1 MNFFGHDYV
10 SGFRRID
17 QLGNRYQQTHPQY
30 QPRHPHPQPQPHH
43 NHRHTYQYHWR
54 EEEPTQSYL
63 KEPFL
68 WKQRKGSR
76 VSTINDWLQ
85 IQIGGSEDVKKK
97 KPKNQNRIKSTKYTL
112 LTFLPQNLLEQFRRI
127 ANFYFLVMTIISLLI
142 GKPDDCQLNA
152 YSNSKSLADSPVSP
166 MTSLLPLV
174 FVIAV
179 TAAKQGYEDVLRYRT
194 DNVVN
199 RSPVTIIRNGVEA
212 IIQSQNVAPGDLIVV
227 ERDCDVPCDLVLLRS
242 TDPHGKCFITTANL
256 DGESNL
262 KILTVPRDLPTVP
275 IEEMHKLGI
284 IECESPGTDLYS
296 FNGKIELAGGEGR
309 VLPLSS
315 ENVLLR
321 GSRVK
326 NTECVIGCAIYTGMT
341 TKLQLNSRLTR
352 NKTAS
357 SETYVNRFLIF
368 ILIALIAIVTLLYFL
383 KRYNELFV
391 IPKLTYLGPAAD
403 GYSVKQ
409 FLQDYLSF
417 LILFN
422 YLIPISLYVTIE
434 LQRVIGSSFMEW
446 DHELYE
452 TETDQQCVVN
462 TSNLNE
468 ELGQIN
474 ILFSDKTGTLT
485 KNEMNFQ
492 QCSIA
497 GSKYMY
503 RKTRLEESETKALS
517 DINTFTMDQK
527 NFFQALAICHT
538 VQVASST
545 PAAEAPADNG
555 SNKQDA
561 IKSGPPEMYSISDI
575 TEESHNSSQ
584 HSELN
589 VSSTIE
595 NSLSAHPNGVNGA
608 ATAANSSDVNPLLLA
623 DDSWSKVER
632 RKRPQV
638 VKRSPNFARSNKV
651 HSAAATTAPGE
662 AQPGSLAPTNGLNAG
677 VGVGVAAGGMQS
689 PPILRPISL
698 QFQRSTSERDLPQFG
713 EAHNAAAAL
722 GHRRVHSYGAPSA
735 YLSNPVGNMTPPIGG
750 LMRVGSNVS
759 RESYAA
765 PNFTRQ
771 PTMLIRAESQR
782 RKQEIQ
788 QTLCQLDYQASSP
801 DEKSLVEAC
810 ANLGLV
816 YTGDDDEVL
825 RVRIVPP
832 HLDKKRPLNINGK
845 HREDAFY
852 RLHVLEFTSDRKR
865 MSVIVRDEGGKKWIY
880 TKGAE
885 SYVFPLCANSSAD
898 MIAKTDAHIS
908 DFARLGLR
916 TLAIARREISEAE
929 HQEFVSS
936 LALANSSLENRKQ
949 LSEECYARIE
959 SDLDLLGATAV
970 EDALQDDVAD
980 TLVSLQAAGIRIWV
994 LTGDKVETA
1003 LNIALSCGHIP
1014 PDAKKYIILECK
1026 SRDDLLVHLNV
1037 LEREIV
1043 FGIGQECALL
1053 IDGKSLGVALAE
1065 APKEFR
1071 DVAVKCTAVLCCRL
1085 SPLQKSEVVA
1095 LIKSSNENFNTAAI
1109 GDGAND
1115 VSMIQEAHVGIG
1127 IMGREGR
1134 QAARCADFAFAKF
1147 CMLKRLLLVHGHYH
1161 SVRLSLLVLY
1171 FFYKNI
1177 VFMGIMFLFQFHTL
1191 FSSSSVYDSLFLTLY
1206 NVIYTSLPILFISL
1220 TEKPYTEE
1228 VLMQNPKLY
1237 KKNTDNKQLH
1247 WPYFLLWTIF
1257 AIYHSVIIF
1266 YFAYCIFSYNNVI
1279 LNGGQTVAFSCF
1291 GTLLMWAVV
1300 IVVNLKLWLE
1310 SLYLSFW
1317 YIATLVLSIL
1327 AFMVTT
1333 VIYNVINLDYD
1344 TDIYWAYN
1352 KLLASLP
1359 VWLYIFVT
1367 VVASLLPDFTLRMLK
1382 KALKIKG
1389 FSIFPG
1395 KQRKLQMRKKFEST
1409 YL

>member
-1 MNFFGHDYV
+1 MD
-10 SGFRRID
+10 
-17 QLGNRYQQTHPQY
+17 
-30 QPRHPHPQPQPHH
+30 
-43 NHRHTYQYHWR
+43 
-54 EEEPTQSYL
+54 
-63 KEPFL
+63 KFL
-68 WKQRKGSR
+68 ERLLRKRGSR

-85 IQIGGSEDVKKK
+85 IQIGGPQDVKKK
-97 KPKNQNRIKSTKYTL
+97 RPKGQNRIKSTKYTL
-112 LTFLPQNLLEQFRRI
+112 ITFLPQNLLEQFRRI

-142 GKPDDCQLNA
+142 
-152 YSNSKSLADSPVSP
+152 DSPVSP

-179 TAAKQGYEDVLRYRT
+179 TAAKQGYEDILRYRT

-199 RSPVTIIRNGVEA
+199 SSPVTVIRDGKEA
-212 IIQSQNVAPGDLIVV
+212 IIKSQDVCPGDLIVV

-262 KILTVPRDLPTVP
+262 KTLMVPRDLPTVD
-275 IEEMHKLGI
+275 IQEMHKLGM
-284 IECESPGTDLYS
+284 IECESPTTDLYS
-296 FNGKIELAGGEGR
+296 FNGKIELKGGEGR
-309 VLPLSS
+309 VLPLST

-326 NTECVIGCAIYTGMT
+326 NTECVIGCAVYTGMIS
-341 TKLQLNSRLTR
+341 KLQLNSRLTR
-352 NKTAS
+352 NKNAS
-357 SETYVNRFLIF
+357 SEIYINRFLIV

-391 IPKLTYLGPAAD
+391 IPKLTYLGDATD
-403 GYSVKQ
+403 SYSVKQ

-434 LQRVIGSSFMEW
+434 LQRVIGSWFMEW
-446 DHELYE
+446 DIELYE
-452 TETDQQCVVN
+452 KETDQPCVVN

-492 QCSIA
+492 QCSID
-497 GSKYMY
+497 GSKFLFK
-503 RKTRLEESETKALS
+503 KTRLEDAETKALL
-517 DINTFTMDQK
+517 DINKFSASQR
-527 NFFQALAICHT
+527 NFFQALSICHT
-538 VQVASST
+538 VQVASGSLE
-545 PAAEAPADNG
+545 EADSSGTKREPVA
-555 SNKQDA
+555 A
-561 IKSGPPEMYSISDI
+561 IKTGPPEMYQISDI

-584 HSELN
+584 QSELN
-589 VSSTIE
+589 VSHTID
-595 NSLSAHPNGVNGA
+595 NSLSGHPNGAGS
-608 ATAANSSDVNPLLLA
+608 TAVSSDVNPLLVS
-623 DDSWSKVER
+623 DESYGVER
-632 RKRPQV
+632 RKRPVV
-638 VKRSPNFARSNKV
+638 VKRSPNFARSNRM
-651 HSAAATTAPGE
+651 HNGPAIDPNPNQTDLNGSPNGGGGLGE
-662 AQPGSLAPTNGLNAG
+662 ATPNY
-677 VGVGVAAGGMQS
+677 
-689 PPILRPISL
+689 RPISL
-698 QFQRSTSERDLPQFG
+698 QFRRSTSEKDLPQSW
-713 EAHNAAAAL
+713 EAANVQAP
-722 GHRRVHSYGAPSA
+722 GHRRAHSYGAPNA
-735 YLSNPVGNMTPPIGG
+735 YLSSLPLSPPDRPPSG
-750 LMRVGSNVS
+750 LFRSTSTAS

-765 PNFTRQ
+765 PTFTRQ
-771 PTMLIRAESQR
+771 PTILVRAESQR
-782 RKQEIQ
+782 RKNEIRDFIF
-788 QTLCQLDYQASSP
+788 TLDYQASSP
-801 DEKSLVEAC
+801 DEKALVEAC
-810 ANLGLV
+810 ANLGMV
-816 YTGDDDEVL
+816 YTGDDDETL

-832 HLDKKRPLNINGK
+832 HMDYKRPFAK
-845 HREDAFY
+845 PKEVTFQ

-865 MSVIVRDEGGKKWIY
+865 MSVIVRDTDGRKWIY

-898 MIAKTDAHIS
+898 LVSKTDGHIS

-916 TLAIARREISEAE
+916 TLAIARRLIPEEE
-929 HQEFVSS
+929 YQDFLVE
-936 LALANSSLENRKQ
+936 LAQANSSLENRKQ
-949 LSEECYARIE
+949 LSEECYAKIE
-959 SDLDLLGATAV
+959 SNLDLLGATAV

-980 TLVSLQAAGIRIWV
+980 TLVSLQAAGIKIWV

-1014 PDAKKYIILECK
+1014 PDAKKYFIIDCK
-1026 SRDDLLVHLNV
+1026 NREEMLLHLNA
-1037 LEREIV
+1037 LDREII

-1065 APKEFR
+1065 ASSEFR

-1085 SPLQKSEVVA
+1085 SPLQKSEVVS
-1095 LIKSSNENFNTAAI
+1095 LIKSSNENYNTASI

-1206 NVIYTSLPILFISL
+1206 NVIYTSLPILFIAIS
-1220 TEKPYTEE
+1220 EKPYTEE
-1228 VLMQNPKLY
+1228 KLMRTPQLY

-1247 WPYFLLWTIF
+1247 WPYFLMWMLF

-1266 YFAYCIFSYNNVI
+1266 YFAFCLFTYNNVI
-1279 LNGGQTVAFSCF
+1279 LNYGQTVAFSCF
-1291 GTLLMWAVV
+1291 GTLLMWTVV
-1300 IVVNLKLWLE
+1300 IVVNLKLWLV
-1310 SLYLSFW
+1310 SMYLSYW
-1317 YIATLVLSIL
+1317 YIFTIIISIL
-1327 AFMVTT
+1327 GFIVTT
-1333 VIYNVINLDYD
+1333 VIYNVIDLDFD

-1352 KLLASLP
+1352 NLLASLP
-1359 VWLYIFVT
+1359 VWLWLLVT
-1367 VVASLLPDFTLRMLK
+1367 CVACLVPDYTIRMLAR
-1382 KALKIKG
+1382 ALNIKS

-1395 KQRKLQMRKKFEST
+1395 KQRKLKMREKFENT

>member
-1 MNFFGHDYV
+1 MNFFGHDYL

-17 QLGNRYQQTHPQY
+17 RIGSNPTH
-30 QPRHPHPQPQPHH
+30 
-43 NHRHTYQYHWR
+43 TWVDKD
-54 EEEPTQSYL
+54 SFYL

-68 WKQRKGSR
+68 WNKRKGSR

-85 IQIGGSEDVKKK
+85 IQIGGAVDVKKK
-97 KPKNQNRIKSTKYTL
+97 PKCQNRIKSTKYTL
-112 LTFLPQNLLEQFRRI
+112 ITFLPQNLLEQFRRI

-142 GKPDDCQLNA
+142 
-152 YSNSKSLADSPVSP
+152 DSPVSP

-194 DNVVN
+194 DNMVN
-199 RSPVTIIRNGVEA
+199 ASPVTIIREGKEA
-212 IIQSQNVAPGDLIVV
+212 IIKSQNVAPGDLVVV

-262 KILTVPRDLPTVP
+262 KTLMVPRDLPDVDL
-275 IEEMHKLGI
+275 EEMHKLGV
-284 IECESPGTDLYS
+284 IECEAATTDLYS
-296 FNGKIELAGGEGR
+296 FNGKIELKNGEGR
-309 VLPLSS
+309 VLPLTA

-326 NTECVIGCAIYTGMT
+326 NTECVIGCAVYTGMV

-352 NKTAS
+352 NKNAT
-357 SETYVNRFLIF
+357 SETYINRFLIV
-368 ILIALIAIVTLLYFL
+368 ILVALIAIVTLLYFL

-391 IPKLTYLGPAAD
+391 IPKLTYLGDATD
-403 GYSVKQ
+403 SYSVKQ

-434 LQRVIGSSFMEW
+434 LQRVIGSLFMEW
-446 DHELYE
+446 DLELYE
-452 TETDQQCVVN
+452 KETDQPCVVN

-497 GSKYMY
+497 G
-503 RKTRLEESETKALS
+503 RKFLFKKSRLEDDETSALL
-517 DINTFTMDQK
+517 DINKFNADQRV
-527 NFFQALAICHT
+527 FFQALSICHT
-538 VQVASST
+538 IQVASDSSEGSEPRST
-545 PAAEAPADNG
+545 KKEPKSPGAVAT
-555 SNKQDA
+555 
-561 IKSGPPEMYSISDI
+561 IRSGPSEMFPISDI

-584 HSELN
+584 QSELN
-589 VSSTIE
+589 VSHAIE
-595 NSLSAHPNGVNGA
+595 NSVSAHPNGSNSTS
-608 ATAANSSDVNPLLLA
+608 TASDVNPLLVT
-623 DDSWSKVER
+623 DDGYSVER
-632 RKRPQV
+632 RKRPV
-638 VKRSPNFARSNKV
+638 VIKRSPNFARAANRGHNAPTGDSQSIQNDLGSVV
-651 HSAAATTAPGE
+651 HSAPQGT
-662 AQPGSLAPTNGLNAG
+662 SN
-677 VGVGVAAGGMQS
+677 
-689 PPILRPISL
+689 IRPISL
-698 QFQRSTSERDLPQFG
+698 QFQRSTSERDLPQYA
-713 EAHNAAAAL
+713 EAHSL
-722 GHRRVHSYGAPSA
+722 PMGHRRAHSYGAPNA
-735 YLSNPVGNMTPPIGG
+735 YLTSPIAADAPAP
-750 LMRVGSNVS
+750 NVLFRSPSTTS

-765 PNFTRQ
+765 PMFTRQ
-771 PTMLIRAESQR
+771 PTILVRAESQR
-782 RKQEIQ
+782 RKKEIHDFIF
-788 QTLCQLDYQASSP
+788 TLDYQASSP
-801 DEKSLVEAC
+801 DEKALVEAC
-810 ANLGLV
+810 ANLGMV
-816 YTGDDDEVL
+816 YLGDDDEIL
-825 RVRIVPP
+825 RIRIVPP
-832 HLDKKRPLNINGK
+832 HVDYKRPFTSFK
-845 HREDAFY
+845 PKEETFQ

-865 MSVIVRDEGGKKWIY
+865 MSVIVMDGEGRKWIY

-885 SYVFPLCANSSAD
+885 SYVFPLCANSSAAR
-898 MIAKTDAHIS
+898 IAQTDAHIS

-916 TLAIARREISEAE
+916 TLAIARRLITEEQYQDFLVELS
-929 HQEFVSS
+929 Q
-936 LALANSSLENRKQ
+936 ANSSLENRKQ

-959 SDLDLLGATAV
+959 CNLDLLGATAV

-980 TLVSLQAAGIRIWV
+980 TLVSLQAAGIKIWV

-1014 PDAKKYIILECK
+1014 PDAKKYFIIDCK
-1026 SRDDLLVHLNV
+1026 NREEMLLHLNA
-1037 LEREIV
+1037 LDREVI
-1043 FGIGQECALL
+1043 FGMGQDCALL
-1053 IDGKSLGVALAE
+1053 IDGKSLNVALTE
-1065 APKEFR
+1065 ASSEFR

-1085 SPLQKSEVVA
+1085 SPLQKSEVVS
-1095 LIKSSNENFNTAAI
+1095 LIKSSNENYNTASI

-1206 NVIYTSLPILFISL
+1206 NVIYTSLPILFIAIS
-1220 TEKPYTEE
+1220 EKPYTEDK
-1228 VLMQNPKLY
+1228 LMRTPKLY
-1237 KKNTDNKQLH
+1237 KKNTDNKQLQ
-1247 WPYFLLWTIF
+1247 WPYFLMWVLF
-1257 AIYHSVIIF
+1257 AVYHSVIIF
-1266 YFAYCIFSYNNVI
+1266 YFAFCLFSYNNVI
-1279 LNGGQTVAFSCF
+1279 LNVGQTAAFSCF
-1291 GTLLMWAVV
+1291 GTLLMWTVV

-1310 SLYLSFW
+1310 SMYLSYW
-1317 YIATLVLSIL
+1317 YIFTIVISIL
-1327 AFMVTT
+1327 GFIITT
-1333 VIYNVINLDYD
+1333 VIYNVINLDFD

-1352 KLLASLP
+1352 NLLASLP
-1359 VWLYIFVT
+1359 TWLWILLT
-1367 VVASLLPDFTLRMLK
+1367 CVACLVPDYTIRMLQR
-1382 KALKIKG
+1382 ALNIKH

-1395 KQRKLQMRKKFEST
+1395 NQRKLKMREKFEST

>member
-17 QLGNRYQQTHPQY
+17 QFGTRYQPHSQYHYQY
-30 QPRHPHPQPQPHH
+30 QHH
-43 NHRHTYQYHWR
+43 RSHQHHRHHHHVHHHHHHHQYHWR
-54 EEEPTQSYL
+54 EQETTQGYL
-63 KEPFL
+63 KEPFV

-97 KPKNQNRIKSTKYTL
+97 KPKNQNRIKSTKYTW

-142 GKPDDCQLNA
+142 
-152 YSNSKSLADSPVSP
+152 DSPVSP

-199 RSPVTIIRNGVEA
+199 QSPVTIIKNGVEA
-212 IIQSQNVAPGDLIVV
+212 IVQSQHVAAGDLVVV

-262 KILTVPRDLPTVP
+262 KILTIPRDLPTVP
-275 IEEMHKLGI
+275 IEEMHKLGT

-391 IPKLTYLGPAAD
+391 IPKLTYLGPPDD
-403 GYSVKQ
+403 GYSVRQ

-452 TETDQQCVVN
+452 KETDQQCVVN

-497 GSKYMY
+497 GNKYMY
-503 RKTRLEESETKALS
+503 KKTRLEDMETKALS
-517 DINTFTMDQK
+517 DINTFTRDQK

-538 VQVASST
+538 VQVADTST
-545 PAAEAPADNG
+545 PTADEVPPENA
-555 SNKQDA
+555 SSKQDA

-575 TEESHNSSQ
+575 TEESQNSSQ

-589 VSSTIE
+589 NVSNTIE
-595 NSLSAHPNGVNGA
+595 SSLSAHPNGVNGA
-608 ATAANSSDVNPLLLA
+608 TVTSSDVNPLLLA

-638 VKRSPNFARSNKV
+638 VKRSPNFARSNKI
-651 HSAAATTAPGE
+651 HNAAAAGE
-662 AQPGSLAPTNGLNAG
+662 TQPGSLSPTNGLPGADAG
-677 VGVGVAAGGMQS
+677 ASGLPS

-713 EAHNAAAAL
+713 ETAAAAL

-750 LMRVGSNVS
+750 LMRVGSNTS

-765 PNFTRQ
+765 PTFTRQ

-788 QTLCQLDYQASSP
+788 QTLCLLDYQASSP

-832 HLDKKRPLNINGK
+832 HVDYKRPLHNGK
-845 HREDAFY
+845 HREDSFQ

-898 MIAKTDAHIS
+898 MVTKTDAHIS

-916 TLAIARREISEAE
+916 TLAVARREITEAE
-929 HQEFVSS
+929 HQEFITS
-936 LALANSSLENRKQ
+936 LAQANSSLENRKQ
-949 LSEECYARIE
+949 LSEECYSKIE

-1053 IDGKSLGVALAE
+1053 IDGKSLSVALTE

-1115 VSMIQEAHVGIG
+1115 VSMIQEAHIGIG

-1237 KKNTDNKQLH
+1237 KKNTNNKQLH
-1247 WPYFLLWTIF
+1247 WPYFLMWTLF

-1266 YFAYCIFSYNNVI
+1266 YFAFCIFSFNNVI

-1291 GTLLMWAVV
+1291 GTLLMWALV
-1300 IVVNLKLWLE
+1300 IIVNLKLWLE

-1333 VIYNVINLDYD
+1333 VIYNVINLDFD

-1367 VVASLLPDFTLRMLK
+1367 VIASLLPDFTLRMLK

>member
-1 MNFFGHDYV
+1 MGKFFERL
-10 SGFRRID
+10 FQKR
-17 QLGNRYQQTHPQY
+17 
-30 QPRHPHPQPQPHH
+30 
-43 NHRHTYQYHWR
+43 
-54 EEEPTQSYL
+54 
-63 KEPFL
+63 
-68 WKQRKGSR
+68 GSR

-85 IQIGGSEDVKKK
+85 IQIGGPQDVKKK
-97 KPKNQNRIKSTKYTL
+97 RPKGQNRIKSTKYTL
-112 LTFLPQNLLEQFRRI
+112 ITFLPQNLLEQFRRI

-142 GKPDDCQLNA
+142 
-152 YSNSKSLADSPVSP
+152 DSPVSP

-179 TAAKQGYEDVLRYRT
+179 TAAKQGYEDILRYRT

-199 RSPVTIIRNGVEA
+199 SSPVTVIRDGKEA
-212 IIQSQNVAPGDLIVV
+212 IIKSQDVIPGELIVV

-262 KILTVPRDLPTVP
+262 KTLMVPRDLPTVDLP
-275 IEEMHKLGI
+275 EMHKLGI
-284 IECESPGTDLYS
+284 IECESPTTDLYS
-296 FNGKIELAGGEGR
+296 FNGKIELKGGEGR
-309 VLPLSS
+309 VLPLST

-326 NTECVIGCAIYTGMT
+326 NTECVIGCAVYTGMIS
-341 TKLQLNSRLTR
+341 KLQLNSRLTR
-352 NKTAS
+352 NKNAS
-357 SETYVNRFLIF
+357 SETYINRFLIV
-368 ILIALIAIVTLLYFL
+368 ILVALIAIVTLLYFL

-391 IPKLTYLGPAAD
+391 IPKLTYLGDATD
-403 GYSVKQ
+403 SYSVKQ

-434 LQRVIGSSFMEW
+434 LQRVIGSWFMEW
-446 DHELYE
+446 DLELYE
-452 TETDQQCVVN
+452 NETDQPCVVN

-492 QCSIA
+492 QCSIN
-497 GSKYMY
+497 GSKFLFK
-503 RKTRLEESETKALS
+503 KTRLEDEETKALL
-517 DINTFTMDQK
+517 DINKFSANQRV
-527 NFFQALAICHT
+527 FFQALSICHT
-538 VQVASST
+538 VQVASGSL
-545 PAAEAPADNG
+545 EQADAG
-555 SNKQDA
+555 TAKREPVTA

-575 TEESHNSSQ
+575 TEESHNASQ
-584 HSELN
+584 QSELN
-589 VSSTIE
+589 VGHTID
-595 NSLSAHPNGVNGA
+595 NSVSAHPNGVNS
-608 ATAANSSDVNPLLLA
+608 TTISSDVNPLLVS
-623 DDSWSKVER
+623 DDGYGVER
-632 RKRPQV
+632 RKRPV
-638 VKRSPNFARSNKV
+638 VIKRSPNFARSNRMNNG
-651 HSAAATTAPGE
+651 AASDLNINQTDPNTV
-662 AQPGSLAPTNGLNAG
+662 TNGVEPTTNF
-677 VGVGVAAGGMQS
+677 
-689 PPILRPISL
+689 RPISL
-698 QFQRSTSERDLPQFG
+698 QFRRSTSEKDLQQSW
-713 EAHNAAAAL
+713 EAPSGQAP
-722 GHRRVHSYGAPSA
+722 GHRRAHSYGAPNA
-735 YLSNPVGNMTPPIGG
+735 YLTNPVTASTPPAGV
-750 LMRVGSNVS
+750 LFRSPSTTS

-765 PNFTRQ
+765 PTFTRQ
-771 PTMLIRAESQR
+771 PTILVRAESQR
-782 RKQEIQ
+782 RKNEIRDFIF
-788 QTLCQLDYQASSP
+788 TLDYQASSP
-801 DEKSLVEAC
+801 DEKALVEAC
-810 ANLGLV
+810 ANLGMV
-816 YTGDDDEVL
+816 YTGDDDETL

-832 HLDKKRPLNINGK
+832 HMDYKRPFAK
-845 HREDAFY
+845 PREETFQ

-865 MSVIVRDEGGKKWIY
+865 MSVIVRDTDGKKWIY

-885 SYVFPLCANSSAD
+885 SYVFPLCANSSAELVT
-898 MIAKTDAHIS
+898 KTDAHIS

-916 TLAIARREISEAE
+916 TLAIARRLISEE
-929 HQEFVSS
+929 EYQDFLVE
-936 LALANSSLENRKQ
+936 LAQANSSLENRKQ
-949 LSEECYARIE
+949 LSEECYAKIE
-959 SDLDLLGATAV
+959 SNLDLLGATAV

-980 TLVSLQAAGIRIWV
+980 TLVSLQAAGIKIWV

-1014 PDAKKYIILECK
+1014 PDAKKYFIMECK
-1026 SRDDLLVHLNV
+1026 NREEMLLHLNA
-1037 LEREIV
+1037 LDREII

-1065 APKEFR
+1065 ASSEFR

-1085 SPLQKSEVVA
+1085 SPLQKSEVVS
-1095 LIKSSNENFNTAAI
+1095 LIKSSNENYNTASI

-1206 NVIYTSLPILFISL
+1206 NVIYTSLPILFIAIS
-1220 TEKPYTEE
+1220 EKPYTEE
-1228 VLMQNPKLY
+1228 KLMRTPQLY

-1247 WPYFLLWTIF
+1247 WPYFLMWVLF

-1266 YFAYCIFSYNNVI
+1266 YFAFCFFYYNNVL
-1279 LNGGQTVAFSCF
+1279 LNYGQTVAFSCF
-1291 GTLLMWAVV
+1291 GTLLMWTVV
-1300 IVVNLKLWLE
+1300 VVVNLKLWLE
-1310 SLYLSFW
+1310 SMYLSFW
-1317 YIATLVLSIL
+1317 YIFTIIISIL
-1327 AFMVTT
+1327 GFVVTT

-1352 KLLASLP
+1352 NLLASLP
-1359 VWLYIFVT
+1359 VWLWIIVT
-1367 VVASLLPDFTLRMLK
+1367 CVACLVPDYTIRMLQR
-1382 KALKIKG
+1382 ALNIKS

-1395 KQRKLQMRKKFEST
+1395 KQRKLKMREKFEST

>member
-1 MNFFGHDYV
+1 MNFFGHDYL
-10 SGFRRID
+10 SGFRRINYLGRYHHTPIWTD
-17 QLGNRYQQTHPQY
+17 QEPQF
-30 QPRHPHPQPQPHH
+30 
-43 NHRHTYQYHWR
+43 
-54 EEEPTQSYL
+54 YL
-63 KEPFL
+63 KETFL

-85 IQIGGSEDVKKK
+85 IQIGGPDDGKKK
-97 KPKNQNRIKSTKYTL
+97 KPTNQNRIKSTKYTL
-112 LTFLPQNLLEQFRRI
+112 ITFLPQNLLEQFRRI
-127 ANFYFLVMTIISLLI
+127 ANFYFLVMTIVSLLI
-142 GKPDDCQLNA
+142 GNIA
-152 YSNSKSLADSPVSP
+152 YTSNSDSTVRLMKLVSFSLSLIDSPVSP

-179 TAAKQGYEDVLRYRT
+179 TAAKQGYEDILRYRT

-199 RSPVTIIRNGVEA
+199 RSPVTIIKKGIEA
-212 IIQSQNVAPGDLIVV
+212 VIQSQNVAPGDLIVV
-227 ERDCDVPCDLVLLRS
+227 ERDCDVPCDLVILRS

-262 KILTVPRDLPTVP
+262 KTLTVPRDLPTVP
-275 IEEMHKLGI
+275 INEMHKLGV
-284 IECESPGTDLYS
+284 IECESPSTDLYN
-296 FNGKIELAGGEGR
+296 FNGKIELTGGEGR
-309 VLPLSS
+309 VLPLSA

-368 ILIALIAIVTLLYFL
+368 ILITLIAIVTLLYFL

-391 IPKLTYLGPAAD
+391 IPKLTYLGPASD
-403 GYSVKQ
+403 SYSVKA

-434 LQRVIGSSFMEW
+434 LQRVIGSLFMEW
-446 DHELYE
+446 DIELYE
-452 TETDQQCVVN
+452 KETDQQCVVN

-492 QCSIA
+492 QCSIS
-497 GSKYMY
+497 GQKYTY
-503 RKTRLEESETKALS
+503 KKTRLEQSETKALI
-517 DINTFTMDQK
+517 DINKFSLDQK
-527 NFFQALAICHT
+527 IFFQALAICHT
-538 VQVASST
+538 VQVAAST
-545 PAAEAPADNG
+545 VTEPESAGTAA
-555 SNKQDA
+555 KQETN
-561 IKSGPPEMYSISDI
+561 KSGPPEMYSISDI
-575 TEESHNSSQ
+575 TEESQSSSQ

-589 VSSTIE
+589 LSHAIE
-595 NSLSAHPNGVNGA
+595 TSLSTHPNGVNA
-608 ATAANSSDVNPLLLA
+608 AVTSSDVNPLLLS
-623 DDSWSKVER
+623 DDSYKVER

-638 VKRSPNFARSNKV
+638 VKRSPNFTRSNKV
-651 HSAAATTAPGE
+651 HIAASADASGSTTP
-662 AQPGSLAPTNGLNAG
+662 SNGQSG
-677 VGVGVAAGGMQS
+677 VQS
-689 PPILRPISL
+689 PAILRPISL
-698 QFQRSTSERDLPQFG
+698 QFQRSTSERDLPQF
-713 EAHNAAAAL
+713 EQEHNAFAL
-722 GHRRVHSYGAPSA
+722 GHRRAHSYGAPNA
-735 YLSNPVGNMTPPIGG
+735 YLSNPMGSMTSPITPPNG
-750 LMRVGSNVS
+750 LFRAGSNTS

-765 PNFTRQ
+765 PTFTRQ

-782 RKQEIQ
+782 RKHEIE
-788 QTLCQLDYQASSP
+788 QTICLLDYQASSP
-801 DEKSLVEAC
+801 DEKALVEAC
-810 ANLGLV
+810 ANLGIV

-832 HLDKKRPLNINGK
+832 HLDYKRPIINSK
-845 HREDAFY
+845 PREDCFH
-852 RLHVLEFTSDRKR
+852 RLNVLEFTSDRKR
-865 MSVIVRDEGGKKWIY
+865 MSVIVRDAAGKKWIY

-885 SYVFPLCANSSAD
+885 SYVFPLCANSSSA
-898 MIAKTDAHIS
+898 MVTQTDAHIS

-916 TLAIARREISEAE
+916 TLAIARREVTDAE
-929 HQEFVSS
+929 YQEFTTS
-936 LALANSSLENRKQ
+936 LAQANSSLENRKQ
-949 LSEECYARIE
+949 LCDECYSKIE

-980 TLVSLQAAGIRIWV
+980 TLVSLQAAGIKIWV

-1026 SRDDLLVHLNV
+1026 SKEDLLVHLNT

-1043 FGIGQECALL
+1043 FGIGRECALL
-1053 IDGKSLGVALAE
+1053 IDGKSLSVALSE

-1095 LIKSSNENFNTAAI
+1095 LIKSSNENYNTASI

-1161 SVRLSLLVLY
+1161 SVRLCFLVLY

-1220 TEKPYTEE
+1220 TEKPYNEE
-1228 VLMQNPKLY
+1228 TLMQNPKLY
-1237 KKNTDNKQLH
+1237 KKNTNNKQLH
-1247 WPYFLLWTIF
+1247 WPYFLLWTF
-1257 AIYHSVIIF
+1257 FGIYHSVIIF
-1266 YFAYCIFSYNNVI
+1266 YFAYCIFSFNNVI
-1279 LNGGQTVAFSCF
+1279 LNGGQTAAFSSF

-1310 SLYLSFW
+1310 SMYLSYW

-1333 VIYNVINLDYD
+1333 VIYNVINLDFD

-1352 KLLASLP
+1352 KLLGSLP
-1359 VWLYIFVT
+1359 VWLYIFVMT
-1367 VVASLLPDFTLRMLK
+1367 VACLLPDFTLRMLK
-1382 KALKIKG
+1382 RALKIRG
-1389 FSIFPG
+1389 FTIFPG
-1395 KQRKLQMRKKFEST
+1395 KKRKIEMRKKFEST

>member
-1 MNFFGHDYV
+1 M
-10 SGFRRID
+10 
-17 QLGNRYQQTHPQY
+17 
-30 QPRHPHPQPQPHH
+30 
-43 NHRHTYQYHWR
+43 
-54 EEEPTQSYL
+54 
-63 KEPFL
+63 
-68 WKQRKGSR
+68 GSR

-85 IQIGGSEDVKKK
+85 IQIGGPQDIKKK
-97 KPKNQNRIKSTKYTL
+97 RPKGQNRIKSTKYTL
-112 LTFLPQNLLEQFRRI
+112 ITFLPQNLLEQFRRI

-142 GKPDDCQLNA
+142 
-152 YSNSKSLADSPVSP
+152 DSPVSP

-179 TAAKQGYEDVLRYRT
+179 TAAKQGYEDILRYRT

-199 RSPVTIIRNGVEA
+199 SSPVTVIRDGKEA
-212 IIQSQNVAPGDLIVV
+212 IIKSQDVIPGELIVV

-262 KILTVPRDLPTVP
+262 KTLMVPRDLPTVDLP
-275 IEEMHKLGI
+275 EMHKLGI
-284 IECESPGTDLYS
+284 IECESPTTDLYS
-296 FNGKIELAGGEGR
+296 FNGKIELKGGEGR
-309 VLPLSS
+309 VLPLST

-326 NTECVIGCAIYTGMT
+326 NTECVIGCAVYTGMIS
-341 TKLQLNSRLTR
+341 KLQLNSRLTR
-352 NKTAS
+352 NKNAS
-357 SETYVNRFLIF
+357 SETYINRFLIV
-368 ILIALIAIVTLLYFL
+368 ILVALIAIVTLLYFL

-391 IPKLTYLGPAAD
+391 IPKLTYLGDATD
-403 GYSVKQ
+403 SYSVKQ

-434 LQRVIGSSFMEW
+434 LQRVIGSWFMEW
-446 DHELYE
+446 DLELYE
-452 TETDQQCVVN
+452 NETDQPCVVN

-492 QCSIA
+492 QCSIN
-497 GSKYMY
+497 GNKFLFK
-503 RKTRLEESETKALS
+503 KTRLEDEETKALL
-517 DINTFTMDQK
+517 DINKFSVSLFHRYSLSGVPKSVCRLSLQA
-527 NFFQALAICHT
+527 NQRVFFQALSICHT
-538 VQVASST
+538 VQVASGSL
-545 PAAEAPADNG
+545 EQADAG
-555 SNKQDA
+555 TAKREPVTA

-575 TEESHNSSQ
+575 TEESHNASQ
-584 HSELN
+584 QSELN
-589 VSSTIE
+589 VGHTID
-595 NSLSAHPNGVNGA
+595 NSVSAHPNGVNS
-608 ATAANSSDVNPLLLA
+608 TIISSDVNPLLVS
-623 DDSWSKVER
+623 DDGYGVER
-632 RKRPQV
+632 RKRPV
-638 VKRSPNFARSNKV
+638 VIKRSPNFARSNRMNNG
-651 HSAAATTAPGE
+651 AASDLNINQTDPNTV
-662 AQPGSLAPTNGLNAG
+662 TNGVEPTTNF
-677 VGVGVAAGGMQS
+677 
-689 PPILRPISL
+689 RPISL
-698 QFQRSTSERDLPQFG
+698 QFRRSTSEKDLQQSW
-713 EAHNAAAAL
+713 EAPSGQAP
-722 GHRRVHSYGAPSA
+722 GHRRAHSYGAPNA
-735 YLSNPVGNMTPPIGG
+735 YLTNPVTASTPPAGV
-750 LMRVGSNVS
+750 LFRSPSTTS

-765 PNFTRQ
+765 PTFTRQ
-771 PTMLIRAESQR
+771 PTILVRAESQR
-782 RKQEIQ
+782 RKNEIRDFIF
-788 QTLCQLDYQASSP
+788 TLDYQASSP
-801 DEKSLVEAC
+801 DEKALVEAC
-810 ANLGLV
+810 ANLGMV
-816 YTGDDDEVL
+816 YTGDDDETL

-832 HLDKKRPLNINGK
+832 HMDYKRPFAK
-845 HREDAFY
+845 PREETFQ

-865 MSVIVRDEGGKKWIY
+865 MSVIVRDTDGKKWIY

-885 SYVFPLCANSSAD
+885 SYVFPLCANSSAELVT
-898 MIAKTDAHIS
+898 KTDAHIS

-916 TLAIARREISEAE
+916 TLAIARRLISEE
-929 HQEFVSS
+929 EYQDFLVE
-936 LALANSSLENRKQ
+936 LAQANSSLENRKQ
-949 LSEECYARIE
+949 LSEECYAKIE
-959 SDLDLLGATAV
+959 SNLDLLGATAV

-980 TLVSLQAAGIRIWV
+980 TLVSLQAAGIKIWV

-1014 PDAKKYIILECK
+1014 PDAKKYFIMECK
-1026 SRDDLLVHLNV
+1026 NREEMLLHLNA
-1037 LEREIV
+1037 LDREII

-1065 APKEFR
+1065 ASSEFR

-1085 SPLQKSEVVA
+1085 SPLQKSEVVS
-1095 LIKSSNENFNTAAI
+1095 LIKSSNENYNTASI

-1206 NVIYTSLPILFISL
+1206 NVIYTSLPILFIAIS
-1220 TEKPYTEE
+1220 EKPYTEE
-1228 VLMQNPKLY
+1228 KLMRTPQLY

-1247 WPYFLLWTIF
+1247 WPYFLMWVLF

-1266 YFAYCIFSYNNVI
+1266 YFAFCFFYYNNVL
-1279 LNGGQTVAFSCF
+1279 LNYGQTVAFSCF
-1291 GTLLMWAVV
+1291 GTLLMWTVV
-1300 IVVNLKLWLE
+1300 VVVNLKLWLE
-1310 SLYLSFW
+1310 SMYLSFW
-1317 YIATLVLSIL
+1317 YIFTIIISIL
-1327 AFMVTT
+1327 GFVVTT

-1352 KLLASLP
+1352 NLLASLP
-1359 VWLYIFVT
+1359 VWLWIIVT
-1367 VVASLLPDFTLRMLK
+1367 CVACLVPDYTIRMLQR
-1382 KALKIKG
+1382 ALNIKS

-1395 KQRKLQMRKKFEST
+1395 KQRKLKMREKFEST

>member
-1 MNFFGHDYV
+1 MGKFFERL
-10 SGFRRID
+10 FQKR
-17 QLGNRYQQTHPQY
+17 
-30 QPRHPHPQPQPHH
+30 
-43 NHRHTYQYHWR
+43 
-54 EEEPTQSYL
+54 
-63 KEPFL
+63 
-68 WKQRKGSR
+68 GSR

-85 IQIGGSEDVKKK
+85 IQIGGPQDIKKK
-97 KPKNQNRIKSTKYTL
+97 RPKGQNRIKSTKYTL
-112 LTFLPQNLLEQFRRI
+112 ITFLPQNLLEQFRRI

-142 GKPDDCQLNA
+142 
-152 YSNSKSLADSPVSP
+152 DSPVSP

-179 TAAKQGYEDVLRYRT
+179 TAAKQGYEDILRYRT

-199 RSPVTIIRNGVEA
+199 SSPVTVIRDGKEA
-212 IIQSQNVAPGDLIVV
+212 IIKSQDVIPGELIVV

-262 KILTVPRDLPTVP
+262 KTLMVPRDLPTVDLP
-275 IEEMHKLGI
+275 EMHKLGI
-284 IECESPGTDLYS
+284 IECESPTTDLYS
-296 FNGKIELAGGEGR
+296 FNGKIELKGGEGR
-309 VLPLSS
+309 VLPLST

-326 NTECVIGCAIYTGMT
+326 NTECVIGCAVYTGMIS
-341 TKLQLNSRLTR
+341 KLQLNSRLTR
-352 NKTAS
+352 NKNAS
-357 SETYVNRFLIF
+357 SETYINRFLIV
-368 ILIALIAIVTLLYFL
+368 ILVALIAIVTLLYFL

-391 IPKLTYLGPAAD
+391 IPKLTYLGDATD
-403 GYSVKQ
+403 SYSVKQ

-434 LQRVIGSSFMEW
+434 LQRVIGSWFMEW
-446 DHELYE
+446 DLELYE
-452 TETDQQCVVN
+452 NETDQPCVVN

-492 QCSIA
+492 QCSIN
-497 GSKYMY
+497 GNKFLFK
-503 RKTRLEESETKALS
+503 KTRLEDEETKALL
-517 DINTFTMDQK
+517 DINKFSANQRV
-527 NFFQALAICHT
+527 FFQALSICHT
-538 VQVASST
+538 VQVASGSL
-545 PAAEAPADNG
+545 EQADAG
-555 SNKQDA
+555 TAKREPVTA

-575 TEESHNSSQ
+575 TEESHNASQ
-584 HSELN
+584 QSELN
-589 VSSTIE
+589 VGHTID
-595 NSLSAHPNGVNGA
+595 NSVSAHPNGVNS
-608 ATAANSSDVNPLLLA
+608 TIISSDVNPLLVS
-623 DDSWSKVER
+623 DDGYGVER
-632 RKRPQV
+632 RKRPV
-638 VKRSPNFARSNKV
+638 VIKRSPNFARSNRMNNG
-651 HSAAATTAPGE
+651 AASDLNINQTDPNTV
-662 AQPGSLAPTNGLNAG
+662 TNGVEPTTNF
-677 VGVGVAAGGMQS
+677 
-689 PPILRPISL
+689 RPISL
-698 QFQRSTSERDLPQFG
+698 QFRRSTSEKDLQQSW
-713 EAHNAAAAL
+713 EAPSGQAP
-722 GHRRVHSYGAPSA
+722 GHRRAHSYGAPNA
-735 YLSNPVGNMTPPIGG
+735 YLTNPVTASTPPAGV
-750 LMRVGSNVS
+750 LFRSPSTTS

-765 PNFTRQ
+765 PTFTRQ
-771 PTMLIRAESQR
+771 PTILVRAESQR
-782 RKQEIQ
+782 RKNEIRDFIF
-788 QTLCQLDYQASSP
+788 TLDYQASSP
-801 DEKSLVEAC
+801 DEKALVEAC
-810 ANLGLV
+810 ANLGMV
-816 YTGDDDEVL
+816 YTGDDDETL

-832 HLDKKRPLNINGK
+832 HMDYKRPFAK
-845 HREDAFY
+845 PREETFQ

-865 MSVIVRDEGGKKWIY
+865 MSVIVRDTDGKKWIY

-885 SYVFPLCANSSAD
+885 SYVFPLCANSSAELVT
-898 MIAKTDAHIS
+898 KTDAHIS

-916 TLAIARREISEAE
+916 TLAIARRLISEE
-929 HQEFVSS
+929 EYQDFLVE
-936 LALANSSLENRKQ
+936 LAQANSSLENRKQ
-949 LSEECYARIE
+949 LSEECYAKIE
-959 SDLDLLGATAV
+959 SNLDLLGATAV

-980 TLVSLQAAGIRIWV
+980 TLVSLQAAGIKIWV

-1014 PDAKKYIILECK
+1014 PDAKKYFIMECK
-1026 SRDDLLVHLNV
+1026 NREEMLLHLNA
-1037 LEREIV
+1037 LDREII

-1065 APKEFR
+1065 ASSEFR

-1085 SPLQKSEVVA
+1085 SPLQKSEVVS
-1095 LIKSSNENFNTAAI
+1095 LIKSSNENYNTASI

-1206 NVIYTSLPILFISL
+1206 NVIYTSLPILFIAIS
-1220 TEKPYTEE
+1220 EKPYTEE
-1228 VLMQNPKLY
+1228 KLMRTPQLY

-1247 WPYFLLWTIF
+1247 WPYFLMWVLF

-1266 YFAYCIFSYNNVI
+1266 YFAFCFFYYNNVL
-1279 LNGGQTVAFSCF
+1279 LNYGQTVAFSCF
-1291 GTLLMWAVV
+1291 GTLLMWTVV
-1300 IVVNLKLWLE
+1300 VVVNLKLWLE
-1310 SLYLSFW
+1310 SMYLSFW
-1317 YIATLVLSIL
+1317 YIFTIIISIL
-1327 AFMVTT
+1327 GFVVTT

-1352 KLLASLP
+1352 NLLASLP
-1359 VWLYIFVT
+1359 VWLWIIVT
-1367 VVASLLPDFTLRMLK
+1367 CVACLVPDYTIRMLQR
-1382 KALKIKG
+1382 ALNIKS

-1395 KQRKLQMRKKFEST
+1395 KQRKLKMREKFEST

>member
-1 MNFFGHDYV
+1 MNFFGHDYL

-17 QLGNRYQQTHPQY
+17 LIGNRYHHPQ
-30 QPRHPHPQPQPHH
+30 
-43 NHRHTYQYHWR
+43 HRHLNQNQHQYQYHWR
-54 EEEPTQSYL
+54 EQEPQFYL
-63 KEPFL
+63 KETFL

-85 IQIGGSEDVKKK
+85 IQIGGTEDVKKK
-97 KPKNQNRIKSTKYTL
+97 KPNNQNRIKSTKYTL

-142 GKPDDCQLNA
+142 
-152 YSNSKSLADSPVSP
+152 DSPVSP

-179 TAAKQGYEDVLRYRT
+179 TAAKQGYEDILRYRT

-199 RSPVTIIRNGVEA
+199 RSPVTVIKNGVEA

-227 ERDCDVPCDLVLLRS
+227 ERDCDVPCDLVILRS

-262 KILTVPRDLPTVP
+262 KTLTVPRDLPTVP
-275 IEEMHKLGI
+275 IEEMHKLGM
-284 IECESPGTDLYS
+284 IECETPGTDLYS

-434 LQRVIGSSFMEW
+434 LQRVIGGFFMEW
-446 DHELYE
+446 DNELYE
-452 TETDQQCVVN
+452 KETDQQCIVN

-497 GSKYMY
+497 GHKYNY
-503 RKTRLEESETKALS
+503 KKTRLEEAETKVLS
-517 DINTFTMDQK
+517 DINKFSMDQK
-527 NFFQALAICHT
+527 VFFQALAICHT
-538 VQVASST
+538 VQVATSMT
-545 PAAEAPADNG
+545 EVAPVENAA
-555 SNKQDA
+555 NKQET

-589 VSSTIE
+589 VSNTIE
-595 NSLSAHPNGVNGA
+595 TSLSVHPNGVN
-608 ATAANSSDVNPLLLA
+608 ATVTSSSDVNPLLFS
-623 DDSWSKVER
+623 DDSYKVER

-651 HSAAATTAPGE
+651 HIASPGE
-662 AQPGSLAPTNGLNAG
+662 TPDSGTSANGHSS
-677 VGVGVAAGGMQS
+677 VGLHS
-689 PPILRPISL
+689 PPIMRPISL

-713 EAHNAAAAL
+713 EAHNGAAL
-722 GHRRVHSYGAPSA
+722 GHRRAHSYGAPNA
-735 YLSNPVGNMTPPIGG
+735 YLTSPVGNQTPPVGG
-750 LMRVGSNVS
+750 LFRAGSTVS

-765 PNFTRQ
+765 PTFTRQ

-788 QTLCQLDYQASSP
+788 QTLCLLDYQASSP
-801 DEKSLVEAC
+801 DEKALVEAC

-832 HLDKKRPLNINGK
+832 HLDYKRPINSGK
-845 HREDAFY
+845 PKEDAFH

-898 MIAKTDAHIS
+898 MVVKTDSHIS

-916 TLAIARREISEAE
+916 TLAIARREISDAE
-929 HQEFVSS
+929 YQEFVSS
-936 LALANSSLENRKQ
+936 LAQANSSLENRKQ
-949 LSEECYARIE
+949 LSEECYSKIE

-980 TLVSLQAAGIRIWV
+980 TLVSLQAAGIKIWV

-1095 LIKSSNENFNTAAI
+1095 LIKSSNENYNTASI

-1161 SVRLSLLVLY
+1161 SVRLSFLVLY

-1177 VFMGIMFLFQFHTL
+1177 LFMGIMFLFQFHTL

-1228 VLMQNPKLY
+1228 KLMQNPKLY

-1247 WPYFLLWTIF
+1247 WPYFLMWTLF
-1257 AIYHSVIIF
+1257 AVYHSVIIF
-1266 YFAYCIFSYNNVI
+1266 YFAYCIFSFNNVI
-1279 LNGGQTVAFSCF
+1279 LNGGQTAAFSCF
-1291 GTLLMWAVV
+1291 GTLLIWAVV
-1300 IVVNLKLWLE
+1300 IIVNLKLWLE
-1310 SLYLSFW
+1310 SMYLSFW

-1352 KLLASLP
+1352 NLLASLP
-1359 VWLYIFVT
+1359 VWLYVLLT
-1367 VVASLLPDFTLRMLK
+1367 VIACLLPDFTLRMLK
-1382 KALKIKG
+1382 RGLNIKT

-1395 KQRKLQMRKKFEST
+1395 KQRKLEMRRKFEST

>member
-1 MNFFGHDYV
+1 MNFFGHDHL

-17 QLGNRYQQTHPQY
+17 RLGAHRQTPWAEQESFH
-30 QPRHPHPQPQPHH
+30 
-43 NHRHTYQYHWR
+43 
-54 EEEPTQSYL
+54 L
-63 KEPFL
+63 KDAFL
-68 WKQRKGSR
+68 WNWHKGSR

-85 IQIGGSEDVKKK
+85 IQIGGPQDVKKK
-97 KPKNQNRIKSTKYTL
+97 RPKGQNRIKSTKYTL
-112 LTFLPQNLLEQFRRI
+112 ITFLPQNLLEQFRRI

-142 GKPDDCQLNA
+142 
-152 YSNSKSLADSPVSP
+152 DSPVSP

-179 TAAKQGYEDVLRYRT
+179 TAAKQGYEDILRYRT

-199 RSPVTIIRNGVEA
+199 SSPVTVIRDGKEA
-212 IIQSQNVAPGDLIVV
+212 IIKSQDVIPGELIVV

-262 KILTVPRDLPTVP
+262 KTLMVPRDLPTVDLP
-275 IEEMHKLGI
+275 EMHKLGM
-284 IECESPGTDLYS
+284 IECESPTTDLYS
-296 FNGKIELAGGEGR
+296 FNGKIELRGGEGR
-309 VLPLSS
+309 VLPLSA

-326 NTECVIGCAIYTGMT
+326 NTECVIGCAVYTGMIS
-341 TKLQLNSRLTR
+341 KLQLNSRLTR
-352 NKTAS
+352 NKNAS
-357 SETYVNRFLIF
+357 SETYINRFLIV
-368 ILIALIAIVTLLYFL
+368 ILVALIAIVTLLYFL

-391 IPKLTYLGPAAD
+391 IPKLFYLGDATD
-403 GYSVKQ
+403 SYSVKQ

-434 LQRVIGSSFMEW
+434 LQRVIGSWFMEW
-446 DHELYE
+446 DLELYE
-452 TETDQQCVVN
+452 NETDQPCVVN

-492 QCSIA
+492 QCSIN
-497 GSKYMY
+497 GSKFLFK
-503 RKTRLEESETKALS
+503 KTRLEDEETKALL
-517 DINTFTMDQK
+517 DINKFSANQRV
-527 NFFQALAICHT
+527 FFQALSICHT
-538 VQVASST
+538 VQVASGSL
-545 PAAEAPADNG
+545 EQADAG
-555 SNKQDA
+555 TAKREPVTA

-575 TEESHNSSQ
+575 TEESHNASQ
-584 HSELN
+584 QSELN
-589 VSSTIE
+589 VGHTID
-595 NSLSAHPNGVNGA
+595 NSVSAHPNGLNS
-608 ATAANSSDVNPLLLA
+608 TTISSDVNPLLVS
-623 DDSWSKVER
+623 DDGYGVDR
-632 RKRPQV
+632 RKRPVV
-638 VKRSPNFARSNKV
+638 VKRSPNFARSNRMNNGAA
-651 HSAAATTAPGE
+651 SDLNINQTDLNAATNGVE
-662 AQPGSLAPTNGLNAG
+662 PTPNF
-677 VGVGVAAGGMQS
+677 
-689 PPILRPISL
+689 RPISL
-698 QFQRSTSERDLPQFG
+698 QFRRSTSEKDLQQSW
-713 EAHNAAAAL
+713 EAPSGQAP
-722 GHRRVHSYGAPSA
+722 GHRRAHSYGAPNA
-735 YLSNPVGNMTPPIGG
+735 YLTNPVSASTPPASV
-750 LMRVGSNVS
+750 LFRSPSTTS

-765 PNFTRQ
+765 PTFTRQ
-771 PTMLIRAESQR
+771 PTILVRAESQR
-782 RKQEIQ
+782 RKNEIRDFIF
-788 QTLCQLDYQASSP
+788 TLDYQASSP
-801 DEKSLVEAC
+801 DEKALVEAC
-810 ANLGLV
+810 ANLGMV
-816 YTGDDDEVL
+816 YTGDDDETL

-832 HLDKKRPLNINGK
+832 HMDYKRPFAK
-845 HREDAFY
+845 PREETFQ

-865 MSVIVRDEGGKKWIY
+865 MSVIVRDTEGKKWIY

-885 SYVFPLCANSSAD
+885 SYVFPLCANSSAELVT
-898 MIAKTDAHIS
+898 KTDAHIS

-916 TLAIARREISEAE
+916 TLAIARRLISEE
-929 HQEFVSS
+929 EYQDFLVE
-936 LALANSSLENRKQ
+936 LAQANSSLENRKQ
-949 LSEECYARIE
+949 LSEECYAKIE
-959 SDLDLLGATAV
+959 SNLDLLGATAV

-980 TLVSLQAAGIRIWV
+980 TLVSLQAAGIKIWV

-1014 PDAKKYIILECK
+1014 PDAKKYFIMDCK
-1026 SRDDLLVHLNV
+1026 NREEMLLHLNA
-1037 LEREIV
+1037 LDREII

-1065 APKEFR
+1065 ASSEFR

-1085 SPLQKSEVVA
+1085 SPLQKSEVVS
-1095 LIKSSNENFNTAAI
+1095 LIKSSNENYNTASI

-1206 NVIYTSLPILFISL
+1206 NVIYTSLPILFIAIS
-1220 TEKPYTEE
+1220 EKPYTEE
-1228 VLMQNPKLY
+1228 KLMRTPQLY

-1247 WPYFLLWTIF
+1247 WPYFLMWVLF

-1266 YFAYCIFSYNNVI
+1266 YFAFCLFYYNNVI
-1279 LNGGQTVAFSCF
+1279 LNYGQTVAFSCF
-1291 GTLLMWAVV
+1291 GTLLIWTVV
-1300 IVVNLKLWLE
+1300 VVVNLKLWLE
-1310 SLYLSFW
+1310 SMYLSFW
-1317 YIATLVLSIL
+1317 YIFTIIISIL
-1327 AFMVTT
+1327 GFIVTT

-1352 KLLASLP
+1352 NLLASLP
-1359 VWLYIFVT
+1359 VWLWIILT
-1367 VVASLLPDFTLRMLK
+1367 CVACLVPDYTIRMLQR
-1382 KALKIKG
+1382 ALNIKS

-1395 KQRKLQMRKKFEST
+1395 KQRKLKMREKFEST

>member
-1 MNFFGHDYV
+1 MDKI
-10 SGFRRID
+10 FRAFVKR
-17 QLGNRYQQTHPQY
+17 
-30 QPRHPHPQPQPHH
+30 
-43 NHRHTYQYHWR
+43 
-54 EEEPTQSYL
+54 
-63 KEPFL
+63 
-68 WKQRKGSR
+68 GSR

-142 GKPDDCQLNA
+142 
-152 YSNSKSLADSPVSP
+152 DSPVSP

-179 TAAKQGYEDVLRYRT
+179 TAAKQGYEDILRYRT

-199 RSPVTIIRNGVEA
+199 RSPVTVIKNGVEA

-227 ERDCDVPCDLVLLRS
+227 ERDCDVPCDLVILRS

-262 KILTVPRDLPTVP
+262 KTLTVPRDLPTVP
-275 IEEMHKLGI
+275 IEEMHKLGM
-284 IECESPGTDLYS
+284 IECETPGTDLYS

-434 LQRVIGSSFMEW
+434 LQRVIGGFFMEW
-446 DHELYE
+446 DNELYE
-452 TETDQQCVVN
+452 KETDQQCIVN

-497 GSKYMY
+497 GHKYNY
-503 RKTRLEESETKALS
+503 KKTRLEEAETKALF
-517 DINTFTMDQK
+517 DVNKFNMDQK
-527 NFFQALAICHT
+527 VFFQALAICHT
-538 VQVASST
+538 VQVAASMT
-545 PAAEAPADNG
+545 PEAPVESTN
-555 SNKQDA
+555 NQET

-589 VSSTIE
+589 VSNTIE
-595 NSLSAHPNGVNGA
+595 TSLSVHPNGVN
-608 ATAANSSDVNPLLLA
+608 ATTTSSDVNPLLFP
-623 DDSWSKVER
+623 DDSYKVER

-651 HSAAATTAPGE
+651 HIASPGE
-662 AQPGSLAPTNGLNAG
+662 APSSVTSANGHSS
-677 VGVGVAAGGMQS
+677 GGMQS

-713 EAHNAAAAL
+713 EAHNAAAL
-722 GHRRVHSYGAPSA
+722 GHRRAHSYGAPNA
-735 YLSNPVGNMTPPIGG
+735 YLSNPVGNLTPPVNG
-750 LMRVGSNVS
+750 LFRAGSTVS

-765 PNFTRQ
+765 PTFTRQ

-788 QTLCQLDYQASSP
+788 QTLCLLDYQASSP
-801 DEKSLVEAC
+801 DEKALVEAC

-832 HLDKKRPLNINGK
+832 HLDYKRPINSSK
-845 HREDAFY
+845 PKEDAFH

-898 MIAKTDAHIS
+898 MVSKTDNHIS

-916 TLAIARREISEAE
+916 TLAIARREISEVE
-929 HQEFVSS
+929 YLEFVNS
-936 LALANSSLENRKQ
+936 LAQANSSLENRKQ
-949 LSEECYARIE
+949 LSEECYSRIE

-980 TLVSLQAAGIRIWV
+980 TLVSLQAAGIKIWV

-1053 IDGKSLGVALAE
+1053 IDGKSLAVALAD
-1065 APKEFR
+1065 APTEFR

-1095 LIKSSNENFNTAAI
+1095 LIKSSNENYNTASI

-1161 SVRLSLLVLY
+1161 SVRLSFLVLY

-1177 VFMGIMFLFQFHTL
+1177 LFMGIMFLFQFHTL

-1228 VLMQNPKLY
+1228 KLMKNPKLY

-1247 WPYFLLWTIF
+1247 WPYFLMWTIF
-1257 AIYHSVIIF
+1257 AVYHSVIIF
-1266 YFAYCIFSYNNVI
+1266 YFAYCMFSFNNVI
-1279 LNGGQTVAFSCF
+1279 LNGGQTAAFSCF
-1291 GTLLMWAVV
+1291 GTLLIWAVV
-1300 IVVNLKLWLE
+1300 IIVNLKLWLE
-1310 SLYLSFW
+1310 SMYLSYW

-1327 AFMVTT
+1327 AFMATT

-1352 KLLASLP
+1352 NLLASLP
-1359 VWLYIFVT
+1359 VWLYVLLT
-1367 VVASLLPDFTLRMLK
+1367 VIACLLPDFTLRMLK
-1382 KALKIKG
+1382 RALNIKT

-1395 KQRKLQMRKKFEST
+1395 KQRKLEMRRKFEST

>member
-1 MNFFGHDYV
+1 MGKFFERL
-10 SGFRRID
+10 FQKR
-17 QLGNRYQQTHPQY
+17 
-30 QPRHPHPQPQPHH
+30 
-43 NHRHTYQYHWR
+43 
-54 EEEPTQSYL
+54 
-63 KEPFL
+63 
-68 WKQRKGSR
+68 GSR

-85 IQIGGSEDVKKK
+85 IQIGGPQDIKKK
-97 KPKNQNRIKSTKYTL
+97 RPKGQNRIKSTKYTL
-112 LTFLPQNLLEQFRRI
+112 ITFLPQNLLEQFRRI

-142 GKPDDCQLNA
+142 
-152 YSNSKSLADSPVSP
+152 DSPVSP

-179 TAAKQGYEDVLRYRT
+179 TAAKQGYEDILRYRT

-199 RSPVTIIRNGVEA
+199 SSPVTVIRDGKEA
-212 IIQSQNVAPGDLIVV
+212 IIKSQDVIPGELIVV

-262 KILTVPRDLPTVP
+262 KTLMVPRDLPTVDLP
-275 IEEMHKLGI
+275 EMHKLGI
-284 IECESPGTDLYS
+284 IECESPTTDLYS
-296 FNGKIELAGGEGR
+296 FNGKIELKGGEGR
-309 VLPLSS
+309 VLPLST

-326 NTECVIGCAIYTGMT
+326 NTECVIGCAVYTGMIS
-341 TKLQLNSRLTR
+341 KLQLNSRLTR
-352 NKTAS
+352 NKNAS
-357 SETYVNRFLIF
+357 SETYINRFLIV
-368 ILIALIAIVTLLYFL
+368 ILVALIAIVTLLYFL

-391 IPKLTYLGPAAD
+391 IPKLTYLGDATD
-403 GYSVKQ
+403 SYSVKQ

-434 LQRVIGSSFMEW
+434 LQRVIGSWFMEW
-446 DHELYE
+446 DLELYE
-452 TETDQQCVVN
+452 NETDQPCVVN

-492 QCSIA
+492 QCSIN
-497 GSKYMY
+497 GNKFLFK
-503 RKTRLEESETKALS
+503 KTRLEDEETKALL
-517 DINTFTMDQK
+517 DINKFSVSLFHRYSLSGVPKSVCRLSLQA
-527 NFFQALAICHT
+527 NQRVFFQALSICHT
-538 VQVASST
+538 VQVASGSL
-545 PAAEAPADNG
+545 EQADAG
-555 SNKQDA
+555 TAKREPVTA

-575 TEESHNSSQ
+575 TEESHNASQ
-584 HSELN
+584 QSELN
-589 VSSTIE
+589 VGHTID
-595 NSLSAHPNGVNGA
+595 NSVSAHPNGVNS
-608 ATAANSSDVNPLLLA
+608 TIISSDVNPLLVS
-623 DDSWSKVER
+623 DDGYGVER
-632 RKRPQV
+632 RKRPV
-638 VKRSPNFARSNKV
+638 VIKRSPNFARSNRMNNG
-651 HSAAATTAPGE
+651 AASDLNINQTDPNTV
-662 AQPGSLAPTNGLNAG
+662 TNGVEPTTNF
-677 VGVGVAAGGMQS
+677 
-689 PPILRPISL
+689 RPISL
-698 QFQRSTSERDLPQFG
+698 QFRRSTSEKDLQQSW
-713 EAHNAAAAL
+713 EAPSGQAP
-722 GHRRVHSYGAPSA
+722 GHRRAHSYGAPNA
-735 YLSNPVGNMTPPIGG
+735 YLTNPVTASTPPAGV
-750 LMRVGSNVS
+750 LFRSPSTTS

-765 PNFTRQ
+765 PTFTRQ
-771 PTMLIRAESQR
+771 PTILVRAESQR
-782 RKQEIQ
+782 RKNEIRDFIF
-788 QTLCQLDYQASSP
+788 TLDYQASSP
-801 DEKSLVEAC
+801 DEKALVEAC
-810 ANLGLV
+810 ANLGMV
-816 YTGDDDEVL
+816 YTGDDDETL

-832 HLDKKRPLNINGK
+832 HMDYKRPFAK
-845 HREDAFY
+845 PREETFQ

-865 MSVIVRDEGGKKWIY
+865 MSVIVRDTDGKKWIY

-885 SYVFPLCANSSAD
+885 SYVFPLCANSSAELVT
-898 MIAKTDAHIS
+898 KTDAHIS

-916 TLAIARREISEAE
+916 TLAIARRLISEE
-929 HQEFVSS
+929 EYQDFLVE
-936 LALANSSLENRKQ
+936 LAQANSSLENRKQ
-949 LSEECYARIE
+949 LSEECYAKIE
-959 SDLDLLGATAV
+959 SNLDLLGATAV

-980 TLVSLQAAGIRIWV
+980 TLVSLQAAGIKIWV

-1014 PDAKKYIILECK
+1014 PDAKKYFIMECK
-1026 SRDDLLVHLNV
+1026 NREEMLLHLNA
-1037 LEREIV
+1037 LDREII

-1065 APKEFR
+1065 ASSEFR

-1085 SPLQKSEVVA
+1085 SPLQKSEVVS
-1095 LIKSSNENFNTAAI
+1095 LIKSSNENYNTASI

-1206 NVIYTSLPILFISL
+1206 NVIYTSLPILFIAIS
-1220 TEKPYTEE
+1220 EKPYTEE
-1228 VLMQNPKLY
+1228 KLMRTPQLY

-1247 WPYFLLWTIF
+1247 WPYFLMWVLF

-1266 YFAYCIFSYNNVI
+1266 YFAFCFFYYNNVL
-1279 LNGGQTVAFSCF
+1279 LNYGQTVAFSCF
-1291 GTLLMWAVV
+1291 GTLLMWTVV
-1300 IVVNLKLWLE
+1300 VVVNLKLWLE
-1310 SLYLSFW
+1310 SMYLSFW
-1317 YIATLVLSIL
+1317 YIFTIIISIL
-1327 AFMVTT
+1327 GFVVTT

-1352 KLLASLP
+1352 NLLASLP
-1359 VWLYIFVT
+1359 VWLWIIVT
-1367 VVASLLPDFTLRMLK
+1367 CVACLVPDYTIRMLQR
-1382 KALKIKG
+1382 ALNIKS

-1395 KQRKLQMRKKFEST
+1395 KQRKLKMREKFEST

>member
-1 MNFFGHDYV
+1 
-10 SGFRRID
+10 
-17 QLGNRYQQTHPQY
+17 
-30 QPRHPHPQPQPHH
+30 
-43 NHRHTYQYHWR
+43 
-54 EEEPTQSYL
+54 
-63 KEPFL
+63 
-68 WKQRKGSR
+68 
-76 VSTINDWLQ
+76 
-85 IQIGGSEDVKKK
+85 
-97 KPKNQNRIKSTKYTL
+97 
-112 LTFLPQNLLEQFRRI
+112 
-127 ANFYFLVMTIISLLI
+127 MTIISLLI
-142 GKPDDCQLNA
+142 
-152 YSNSKSLADSPVSP
+152 DSPVSP

-179 TAAKQGYEDVLRYRT
+179 TAAKQGYEDILRYRT

-199 RSPVTIIRNGVEA
+199 RSPVTIIKNGDES

-262 KILTVPRDLPTVP
+262 KTLLVPRDLPPVP
-275 IEEMHKLGI
+275 IDEMHKLGI

-309 VLPLSS
+309 VLPLSA

-368 ILIALIAIVTLLYFL
+368 ILVALIAIVTLLYFL

-391 IPKLTYLGPAAD
+391 IPKLSYLGPAAD

-434 LQRVIGSSFMEW
+434 LQRVIGGFFMEW
-446 DHELYE
+446 DTELYDKE
-452 TETDQQCVVN
+452 ADQQCVVN

-497 GSKYMY
+497 GHKFSY
-503 RKTRLEESETKALS
+503 RKTRLEDCETKALI
-517 DINTFTMDQK
+517 DINKFTIDQK
-527 NFFQALAICHT
+527 VFFQALAVCHT
-538 VQVASST
+538 VQVATTS
-545 PAAEAPADNG
+545 PADVQV
-555 SNKQDA
+555 SNKNEHN
-561 IKSGPPEMYSISDI
+561 KSGPAEMYSMTEI

-589 VSSTIE
+589 VSNTIE
-595 NSLSAHPNGVNGA
+595 ASVSAHPNGVN
-608 ATAANSSDVNPLLLA
+608 ATATSSDVNPLLIG
-623 DDSWSKVER
+623 DDRYQVER

-638 VKRSPNFARSNKV
+638 VKRSPNFTRSNKV
-651 HSAAATTAPGE
+651 HIAAAGEIANGTTE
-662 AQPGSLAPTNGLNAG
+662 HQNGHSMAG
-677 VGVGVAAGGMQS
+677 TTVQS
-689 PPILRPISL
+689 PQLMRPISL
-698 QFQRSTSERDLPQFG
+698 QFQRSTSERDLPQYA
-713 EAHNAAAAL
+713 EANSASGM
-722 GHRRVHSYGAPSA
+722 GHRRAHSYGAPNA
-735 YLSNPVGNMTPPIGG
+735 YLSNPVGSLTPSVGG
-750 LMRVGSNVS
+750 LFRTASATS

-765 PNFTRQ
+765 PIFTRQ
-771 PTMLIRAESQR
+771 PTILMRAESQR
-782 RKQEIQ
+782 RKNEIQ
-788 QTLCQLDYQASSP
+788 QTLCLLDYQASSP
-801 DEKSLVEAC
+801 DEKALVEAC
-810 ANLGLV
+810 AYLGMV

-832 HLDKKRPLNINGK
+832 HLDYKRPINNNK
-845 HREDAFY
+845 RKEDCFY

-865 MSVIVRDEGGKKWIY
+865 MSVIVRDEAGKKWIY

-898 MIAKTDAHIS
+898 MVSKTDNHIS

-916 TLAIARREISEAE
+916 TLAIARREIPETE
-929 HQEFVSS
+929 YQEFVTS
-936 LALANSSLENRKQ
+936 LAQANSSLENRKQ
-949 LSEECYARIE
+949 LCEECYSKIE
-959 SDLDLLGATAV
+959 SNLDLLGATAV

-980 TLVSLQAAGIRIWV
+980 TLVSLQAAGIKIWV

-1026 SRDDLLVHLNV
+1026 SRDDLLIHLNV

-1043 FGIGQECALL
+1043 FGMGQECALL
-1053 IDGKSLGVALAE
+1053 IDGKSLAVALAE

-1095 LIKSSNENFNTAAI
+1095 LIKSSNENYNTASI

-1161 SVRLSLLVLY
+1161 SVRLSFLVLY

-1228 VLMQNPKLY
+1228 KLMQNPKLY
-1237 KKNTDNKQLH
+1237 RKNTNNKQLH
-1247 WPYFLLWTIF
+1247 WPYFLMWTVF

-1266 YFAYCIFSYNNVI
+1266 YFAYCMFSFNNVI
-1279 LNGGQTVAFSCF
+1279 LSWGQTAAFSCF
-1291 GTLLMWAVV
+1291 GTLLIWAVV
-1300 IVVNLKLWLE
+1300 IIVNLKLWLE
-1310 SLYLSFW
+1310 SMYLSYW
-1317 YIATLVLSIL
+1317 YIAIIVLSVL

-1352 KLLASLP
+1352 NLLSSLP
-1359 VWLYIFVT
+1359 VWLYVVLV
-1367 VVASLLPDFTLRMLK
+1367 VVAALLPDFTLRMFQR
-1382 KALKIKG
+1382 ALKIKK

-1395 KQRKLQMRKKFEST
+1395 KQRKLEMRQKFEST

>member
-1 MNFFGHDYV
+1 MHFFGHHEHHL
-10 SGFRRID
+10 SGLRRINQIGPAYHHTPLWQEAQET
-17 QLGNRYQQTHPQY
+17 QLH
-30 QPRHPHPQPQPHH
+30 
-43 NHRHTYQYHWR
+43 
-54 EEEPTQSYL
+54 L
-63 KEPFL
+63 KETYL
-68 WKQRKGSR
+68 WQQRKGSR

-85 IQIGGSEDVKKK
+85 IQIGGSDDLKKK
-97 KPKNQNRIKSTKYTL
+97 KPSKQNCIKSTKYTL
-112 LTFLPQNLLEQFRRI
+112 ITFLPQNLLEQFRRI

-142 GKPDDCQLNA
+142 
-152 YSNSKSLADSPVSP
+152 DSPVSP

-179 TAAKQGYEDVLRYRT
+179 TAAKQGYEDILRFRT

-199 RSPVTIIRNGVEA
+199 RSPVTIIRNGVES
-212 IIQSQNVAPGDLIVV
+212 IIQSQNVAAGDLIVV

-262 KILTVPRDLPTVP
+262 KTLMVPRDLPTVP
-275 IEEMHKLGI
+275 IDQMHKLGI

-296 FNGKIELAGGEGR
+296 FNGKLELAGGEGR
-309 VLPLSS
+309 VLPLTA

-326 NTECVIGCAIYTGMT
+326 NTECVIGCAVYTGMT

-357 SETYVNRFLIF
+357 SEVYVNRFLIF

-434 LQRVIGSSFMEW
+434 LQRVIGSMFMEW
-446 DHELYE
+446 DTQLYE
-452 TETDQQCVVN
+452 EETDQQCVVN

-492 QCSIA
+492 QCSVA
-497 GSKYMY
+497 GRKYHY
-503 RKTRLEESETKALS
+503 KKTRLEDEETKALI
-517 DINTFTMDQK
+517 DINKFNLDQK
-527 NFFQALAICHT
+527 VFFQALAICHT
-538 VQVASST
+538 VQVATST
-545 PAAEAPADNG
+545 TEEAAAAAAAAELPAKDN
-555 SNKQDA
+555 N
-561 IKSGPPEMYSISDI
+561 MSDI

-589 VSSTIE
+589 VSHTIE
-595 NSLSAHPNGVNGA
+595 TSLSAHPNGAHAPVS
-608 ATAANSSDVNPLLLA
+608 SSDVNPLLIS
-623 DDSWSKVER
+623 DDGYKVER

-638 VKRSPNFARSNKV
+638 VKRSPNFTRANSQSNNNN
-651 HSAAATTAPGE
+651 SNALPMD
-662 AQPGSLAPTNGLNAG
+662 QLAVNGL
-677 VGVGVAAGGMQS
+677 QS
-689 PPILRPISL
+689 APNIMRPASL
-698 QFQRSTSERDLPQFG
+698 QFQRSNSERDLPQY
-713 EAHNAAAAL
+713 EQAANNAAL
-722 GHRRVHSYGAPSA
+722 FGHRRAHSYGAPNA
-735 YLSNPVGNMTPPIGG
+735 YLTSPVGSASPPAAG
-750 LMRVGSNVS
+750 LFRAASTTS

-765 PNFTRQ
+765 PTFTRQ
-771 PTMLIRAESQR
+771 PTLLIRAESQR
-782 RKQEIQ
+782 RKNEIQ
-788 QTLCQLDYQASSP
+788 QTLSLLDYQASSP
-801 DEKSLVEAC
+801 DEKALVEAC

-825 RVRIVPP
+825 HVRVVPP
-832 HLDKKRPLNINGK
+832 HLDYKRPFGSSK
-845 HREDAFY
+845 PREERFY

-865 MSVIVRDEGGKKWIY
+865 MSVIVRDEAGRKWIY

-885 SYVFPLCANSSAD
+885 SYVFPLCANSAAQ
-898 MIAKTDAHIS
+898 MVAKTDGHIS

-916 TLAIARREISEAE
+916 TLAIARREISEADY
-929 HQEFVSS
+929 QEFVSS

-949 LSEECYARIE
+949 LSEQCYAKIE
-959 SDLDLLGATAV
+959 SNLDLLGATAV

-980 TLVSLQAAGIRIWV
+980 TLVSLQAAGIKIWV

-1026 SRDDLLVHLNV
+1026 NREDLLVHLNV

-1043 FGIGQECALL
+1043 FGMGRDCALL
-1053 IDGKSLGVALAE
+1053 IDGQSLSVALAE
-1065 APKEFR
+1065 TPKEFR
-1071 DVAVKCTAVLCCRL
+1071 DVAVKCKAVLCCRL

-1095 LIKSSNENFNTAAI
+1095 LIKSSNENYNTAAI

-1115 VSMIQEAHVGIG
+1115 VSMIQEAHIGIG

-1161 SVRLSLLVLY
+1161 TVRLSLLVLY

-1206 NVIYTSLPILFISL
+1206 NVIYTSLPILFIAL

-1228 VLMQNPKLY
+1228 TLMQNPKLY

-1247 WPYFLLWTIF
+1247 WPYFLMWTMF
-1257 AIYHSVIIF
+1257 AIYHSVAIF
-1266 YFAYCIFSYNNVI
+1266 YFLYGIFSFNNVV
-1279 LNGGQTVAFSCF
+1279 LNGGQTAAFSCF
-1291 GTLLMWAVV
+1291 GTLLMWSVV
-1300 IVVNLKLWLE
+1300 IIVNLKVWLE
-1310 SLYLSFW
+1310 SMYLSYW
-1317 YIATLVLSIL
+1317 YIATIILSIL
-1327 AFMVTT
+1327 AFMITT

-1352 KLLASLP
+1352 NLLASLP
-1359 VWLYIFVT
+1359 VWLYIILCM
-1367 VVASLLPDFTLRMLK
+1367 VACLLPDFTLKMLRR
-1382 KALKIKG
+1382 ALNIKS

-1395 KQRKLQMRKKFEST
+1395 KQRKLEMRRKFEST

>member
-1 MNFFGHDYV
+1 MNFFGHDYL

-17 QLGNRYQQTHPQY
+17 HIGSYPTNTSIWSEQEPQF
-30 QPRHPHPQPQPHH
+30 
-43 NHRHTYQYHWR
+43 
-54 EEEPTQSYL
+54 YL
-63 KEPFL
+63 KNTFL
-68 WKQRKGSR
+68 WQRRKGSR

-85 IQIGGSEDVKKK
+85 IQIGGPEIVKKK
-97 KPKNQNRIKSTKYTL
+97 KPPTNQNRIKSTKYTL
-112 LTFLPQNLLEQFRRI
+112 ITFLPQNLLEQFRRI

-142 GKPDDCQLNA
+142 
-152 YSNSKSLADSPVSP
+152 DSPVSP

-179 TAAKQGYEDVLRYRT
+179 TAAKQGYEDILRYRT

-199 RSPVTIIRNGVEA
+199 CSPVTIIKDGKEC
-212 IIQSQNVAPGDLIVV
+212 IIKSQNVAPGDLVV
-227 ERDCDVPCDLVLLRS
+227 VQRDCDVPCDLVLMRS

-262 KILTVPRDLPTVP
+262 KTLMVPRDLPMVDLKD
-275 IEEMHKLGI
+275 MNKLGI
-284 IECESPGTDLYS
+284 IECETPRTDLYS
-296 FNGKIELAGGEGR
+296 FNGKIELQGAEGR
-309 VLPLSS
+309 VLPLSA

-326 NTECVIGCAIYTGMT
+326 NTECVIGCAVYTGMT

-352 NKTAS
+352 VKTSS
-357 SETYVNRFLIF
+357 SETYINRFLIF

-383 KRYNELFV
+383 KRYEELYV
-391 IPKLTYLGPAAD
+391 IPKLTYLGDATD
-403 GYSVKQ
+403 SYSVKQ

-434 LQRVIGSSFMEW
+434 LQRVIGGFFMEW
-446 DHELYE
+446 DVELYE
-452 TETDQQCVVN
+452 KETDQPCVVN

-497 GSKYMY
+497 GHKFNY
-503 RKTRLEESETKALS
+503 KQTRLEDQESHALI
-517 DINTFTMDQK
+517 DINKFNLDQRV
-527 NFFQALAICHT
+527 FFQALAICHT
-538 VQVASST
+538 VQVASGSLEQ
-545 PAAEAPADNG
+545 ADAEAI
-555 SNKQDA
+555 SNSKIPSPTVLA
-561 IKSGPPEMYSISDI
+561 TKTGPPEMYSICDI

-584 HSELN
+584 QSELN
-589 VSSTIE
+589 VSQTIE
-595 NSLSAHPNGVNGA
+595 SSLSSHPNGTN
-608 ATAANSSDVNPLLLA
+608 ATANSSDVNPLLVS
-623 DDSWSKVER
+623 DDGYTVER
-632 RKRPQV
+632 RKRPLV
-638 VKRSPNFARSNKV
+638 VKRSPNFAR
-651 HSAAATTAPGE
+651 
-662 AQPGSLAPTNGLNAG
+662 
-677 VGVGVAAGGMQS
+677 AAGNRLQIASVSASSNQLEQS
-689 PPILRPISL
+689 NGNGISVQGDTGPNSPNVRPISL
-698 QFQRSTSERDLPQFG
+698 QFQRSTSERDLPQYG
-713 EAHNAAAAL
+713 ESNLNAM
-722 GHRRVHSYGAPSA
+722 GHRRAHSYGAPNA
-735 YLSNPVGNMTPPIGG
+735 YLTNPISSATSPQPNA
-750 LMRVGSNVS
+750 GSIFRSSSTIS

-765 PNFTRQ
+765 PTFTRQ

-782 RKQEIQ
+782 RKNEIREVIFS
-788 QTLCQLDYQASSP
+788 LDYQASSP
-801 DEKSLVEAC
+801 DEKALVEAC

-816 YTGDDDEVL
+816 YTGDDDEIL

-832 HLDKKRPLNINGK
+832 HLDYKRPFTIGK
-845 HREDAFY
+845 PKEESFY

-865 MSVIVRDEGGKKWIY
+865 MSVIVRDEDGKKWIY

-885 SYVFPLCANSSAD
+885 SYVFPLCANSSET
-898 MIAKTDAHIS
+898 MVAKTDNHIG

-916 TLAIARREISEAE
+916 TLAIARRHISETE
-929 HQEFVSS
+929 YQGFVNE
-936 LALANSSLENRKQ
+936 LAHANSSLENRKQ
-949 LSEECYARIE
+949 LSEECYSKIE
-959 SDLDLLGATAV
+959 SNLDLLGATAV

-980 TLVSLQAAGIRIWV
+980 TLVSLQAAGIKIWV

-1014 PDAKKYIILECK
+1014 PDAKKYFIIDCK
-1026 SRDDLLVHLNV
+1026 SHDDMLIHLNT
-1037 LEREIV
+1037 LEREII

-1053 IDGKSLGVALAE
+1053 IDGKSLGIALSE
-1065 APKEFR
+1065 TPNEFR

-1095 LIKSSNENFNTAAI
+1095 LIKSSEENYNTASI

-1161 SVRLSLLVLY
+1161 SIRLCFLVLY

-1206 NVIYTSLPILFISL
+1206 NVVYTSLPILFISL

-1228 VLMQNPKLY
+1228 VLMRTPQLY

-1247 WPYFLLWTIF
+1247 WPYFLMWTLF
-1257 AIYHSVIIF
+1257 AVYHSVIIF
-1266 YFAYCIFSYNNVI
+1266 YFAFCVFSFNNVI
-1279 LNGGQTVAFSCF
+1279 LNGGQTAAFSCF
-1291 GTLLMWAVV
+1291 GTLLIWCVV

-1310 SLYLSFW
+1310 SMYLSYW
-1317 YIATLVLSIL
+1317 YIVTLVGSIL
-1327 AFMVTT
+1327 AFMATT

-1352 KLLASLP
+1352 NLLASLP
-1359 VWLYIFVT
+1359 VWLWILLT
-1367 VVASLLPDFTLRMLK
+1367 SVACLVPDFTIRMLIR
-1382 KALKIKG
+1382 ALKIKH
-1389 FSIFPG
+1389 FTIFPG
-1395 KQRKLQMRKKFEST
+1395 AQRKRQHRKKFDVT